1 MKTIE
6 MSEQE
11 GIKIKTSVVDDTANV
26 LVVEINGYVDQAN
39 CHVLQKTIDDCLA
52 KEFYNLVF
60 DLQHLVYMS
69 SAGWGS

>member
-11 GIKIKTSVVDDTANV
+11 GIKIKTTVVDATANV

-39 CHVLQKTIDDCLA
+39 CHAAEDYRRLSGEAIL
-52 KEFYNLVF
+52 
-60 DLQHLVYMS
+60 
-69 SAGWGS
+69 